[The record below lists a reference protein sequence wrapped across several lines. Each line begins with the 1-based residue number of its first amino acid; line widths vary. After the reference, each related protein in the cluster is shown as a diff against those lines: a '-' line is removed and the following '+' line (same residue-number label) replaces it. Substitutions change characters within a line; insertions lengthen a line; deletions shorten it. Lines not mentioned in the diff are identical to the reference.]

1 MRGKLSKAFSNFL
14 GKLLHRTENKNAS
27 LESQEGF
34 KRRFLKSA
42 PIFKTI
48 GPVAIWLITF
58 FIVPLLLVL
67 IVSFLS
73 RGEYGDIQLPFT
85 LDNYKRLLSPIYGQI
100 LIKTLIISIST
111 TVGCLIIGYPFAYF
125 IGRANKKYRGLLL
138 LLVILP
144 FWTNSLVRTYAW
156 IILLRTEGV
165 INTYLMRFGLISNPI
180 QMLYTDGAVLIGML
194 YIMLP
199 FMVLPIYTSI
209 EKLDM
214 SYIEAA
220 NDLGASPYKT
230 FKEITLPLTMPGIV
244 AGCMLVFIPTLGYF
258 FISDLMGGSKT
269 MLISNLIKNQF
280 LTSRD
285 WPFGSAIAVIVIILM
300 LIAIGLYFKGT
311 TPKKGTEEVS
321 S

>member
-1 MRGKLSKAFSNFL
+1 MWGKIKNSFSN
-14 GKLLHRTENKNAS
+14 LLEKRMVNKGNSKNTAS
-27 LESQEGF
+27 
-34 KRRFLKSA
+34 
-42 PIFKTI
+42 IIKTI
-48 GPVAIWLITF
+48 GPVFLWLTTF
-58 FIVPLLLVL
+58 FVVPLILVFV
-67 IVSFLS
+67 VSFLS

-85 LDNYKRLLSPIYGQI
+85 LDNYTRLISPMYLNI
-100 LIKTLIISIST
+100 LVKTLIMGIT
-111 TVGCLIIGYPFAYF
+111 TTIGCLIIGYPFAYF
-125 IGRANKKYRGLLL
+125 IGTSKKKYRGLLL

-165 INTYLMRFGLISNPI
+165 INTLLMNWGLISQPI
-180 QMLYTDGAVLIGML
+180 QMLYTDGAVFIGML

-199 FMVLPIYTSI
+199 FMILPIYTSI

-220 NDLGASPYKT
+220 NDLGASPFKT
-230 FKEITLPLTMPGIV
+230 FKEITLPLTKPGIV

-285 WPFGSAIAVIVIILM
+285 WPFGSAIAVILILIM
-300 LIAIGLYFKGT
+300 LIAIGLYFRSTKE
-311 TPKKGTEEVS
+311 KKANREGM
-321 S
+321 

>member
-1 MRGKLSKAFSNFL
+1 MWGKFSNAFSNIFKKQLHNKNTDIILEEDKEGIRGKL
-14 GKLLHRTENKNAS
+14 
-27 LESQEGF
+27 
-34 KRRFLKSA
+34 KRST
-42 PIFKTI
+42 PIFKTV
-48 GPVAIWLITF
+48 GPVALWLITF

-67 IVSFLS
+67 VVSFLS
-73 RGEYGDIQLPFT
+73 RGEYGDVRLPFT
-85 LDNYKRLLSPIYGQI
+85 LKNYKRLMDPMYGQI
-100 LIKTLIISIST
+100 LIKTLMISIST
-111 TVGCLIIGYPFAYF
+111 TLGCLIIGYPFAYF
-125 IGRANKKYRGLLL
+125 IGRSNKKYRGILL

-156 IILLRTEGV
+156 IILLKTEGV
-165 INTYLMRFGLISNPI
+165 INTYLMKFGLIHSPL
-180 QMLYTDGAVLIGML
+180 QMLYTDGAVFIGML

-199 FMVLPIYTSI
+199 FMILPIYTSI

-214 SYIEAA
+214 SYVEAA

-230 FKEITLPLTMPGIV
+230 FKEITLPLTLPGII

-285 WPFGSAIAVIVIILM
+285 WPFGSAIAVILIILM
-300 LIAIGLYFKGT
+300 LIAIGFYFKGNK
-311 TPKKGTEEVS
+311 PKKGIKEVS
-321 S
+321 

>member
-1 MRGKLSKAFSNFL
+1 MNK
-14 GKLLHRTENKNAS
+14 TENRKNS
-27 LESQEGF
+27 
-34 KRRFLKSA
+34 KLKS
-42 PIFKTI
+42 ILSTV
-48 GPVAIWLITF
+48 GPVGLWLITF
-58 FIVPLLLVL
+58 FVVPLILVF
-67 IVSFLS
+67 VFSFLS
-73 RGEYGDIQLPFT
+73 RGEYGNIQLPFT
-85 LDNYKRLLSPIYGQI
+85 LDNYKRLMTPMYFEI
-100 LIKTLIISIST
+100 LWKTVLIGILT

-125 IGRANKKYRGLLL
+125 IGRAKKKHRTLLL

-165 INTYLMRFGLISNPI
+165 INAILLKIGLISAPLE
-180 QMLYTDGAVLIGML
+180 MLYTDAAVFIGML

-199 FMVLPIYTSI
+199 FMILPIYTSI

-230 FKEITLPLTMPGIV
+230 FREITLPLTKPGII

-280 LTSRD
+280 LTARD
-285 WPFGSAIAVIVIILM
+285 WPFGSSIAVVLIILM
-300 LIAIGLYFKGT
+300 LIAIGIYFKATQNKEGT
-311 TPKKGTEEVS
+311 KEVV
-321 S
+321 

>member
-1 MRGKLSKAFSNFL
+1 MNK
-14 GKLLHRTENKNAS
+14 TENRKNS
-27 LESQEGF
+27 N
-34 KRRFLKSA
+34 LKS
-42 PIFKTI
+42 ILSTV
-48 GPVAIWLITF
+48 GPVGLWLITF
-58 FIVPLLLVL
+58 FVVPLILVF
-67 IVSFLS
+67 VFSFLS
-73 RGEYGDIQLPFT
+73 RGEYGNIQLPFT
-85 LDNYKRLLSPIYGQI
+85 LDNYKRLMTPMYFEI
-100 LIKTLIISIST
+100 LWKTVFIGILT

-125 IGRANKKYRGLLL
+125 IGRAKKKHRTLLL

-165 INTYLMRFGLISNPI
+165 INAILLKIGLISAPLE
-180 QMLYTDGAVLIGML
+180 MLYTDAAVFIGML

-199 FMVLPIYTSI
+199 FMILPIYTSI

-230 FKEITLPLTMPGIV
+230 FREITLPLTKPGII

-280 LTSRD
+280 LTARD
-285 WPFGSAIAVIVIILM
+285 WPFGSAIAVVLIILM
-300 LIAIGLYFKGT
+300 LIAIGIYFKATQNKEGT
-311 TPKKGTEEVS
+311 KEVV
-321 S
+321 

>member
-1 MRGKLSKAFSNFL
+1 MGGNNFEAKELQKGEKSK
-14 GKLLHRTENKNAS
+14 
-27 LESQEGF
+27 
-34 KRRFLKSA
+34 LKSLVA
-42 PIFKTI
+42 TM
-48 GPVAIWLITF
+48 GPVTLWLVTF
-58 FIVPLLLVL
+58 FVVPLI
-67 IVSFLS
+67 IVFAFSFLS
-73 RGEYGDIQLPFT
+73 RGEYGEVQLPLT
-85 LDNYKRLLSPIYGQI
+85 LENYRRLLSPMYLEI
-100 LIKTLIISIST
+100 LWKTVVMGILT
-111 TVGCLIIGYPFAYF
+111 TLGCLIIGYPFAYF
-125 IGRANKKYRGLLL
+125 IGRANKKYRSILL

-165 INTYLMRFGLISNPI
+165 INTVLLNLGIISNPL
-180 QMLYTDGAVLIGML
+180 QMLYTDGAVLLGMI

-220 NDLGASPYKT
+220 NDLGASPIKT
-230 FKEITLPLTMPGIV
+230 FKDITLPLTKPGII

-285 WPFGSAIAVIVIILM
+285 WPFGSAIAVVLILLM
-300 LIAIGLYFKGT
+300 LIAIGIYFKST
-311 TPKKGTEEVS
+311 KGKDASKEVL
-321 S
+321 

>member
-1 MRGKLSKAFSNFL
+1 MNK
-14 GKLLHRTENKNAS
+14 TENRKNS
-27 LESQEGF
+27 
-34 KRRFLKSA
+34 KLKS
-42 PIFKTI
+42 ILSTV
-48 GPVAIWLITF
+48 GPVGLWLITF
-58 FIVPLLLVL
+58 FVVPLILVF
-67 IVSFLS
+67 IFSFLS
-73 RGEYGDIQLPFT
+73 RGEYGNIQLPFT
-85 LDNYKRLLSPIYGQI
+85 LDNYKRLMTPMYFEI
-100 LIKTLIISIST
+100 LWKTVLIGILT

-125 IGRANKKYRGLLL
+125 IGRAKKKHRTLLL

-165 INTYLMRFGLISNPI
+165 INAILLKIGLISAPLE
-180 QMLYTDGAVLIGML
+180 MLYTDAAVFIGML

-199 FMVLPIYTSI
+199 FMILPIYTSI

-230 FKEITLPLTMPGIV
+230 FREITLPLTKPGII

-280 LTSRD
+280 LTARD
-285 WPFGSAIAVIVIILM
+285 WPFGSSIAVVLIILM
-300 LIAIGLYFKGT
+300 LIAIGIYFKATQNKEGT
-311 TPKKGTEEVS
+311 KEVV
-321 S
+321 

>member
-1 MRGKLSKAFSNFL
+1 MLKKTKEVNKLHKN
-14 GKLLHRTENKNAS
+14 RNK
-27 LESQEGF
+27 
-34 KRRFLKSA
+34 LKSLLA
-42 PIFKTI
+42 TV
-48 GPVAIWLITF
+48 GPVTLWLVTF
-58 FIVPLLLVL
+58 FVVPLT
-67 IVSFLS
+67 IVFLFSFLS
-73 RGEYGDIQLPFT
+73 RGEYGEVQLPLT
-85 LDNYKRLLSPIYGQI
+85 IENYKRLLSPIYLQI
-100 LIKTLIISIST
+100 LWKTVLIGILT

-125 IGRANKKYRGLLL
+125 IGRAKKKYRSILL

-165 INTYLMRFGLISNPI
+165 INTLLLKIGMISSPI
-180 QMLYTDGAVLIGML
+180 QMLYTDGAVLLGMV

-199 FMVLPIYTSI
+199 FMILPIYTSI

-220 NDLGASPYKT
+220 SDLGASPVKT
-230 FKEITLPLTMPGIV
+230 FKDVTLPLTKPGII

-285 WPFGSAIAVIVIILM
+285 WPFGAAIAVVLILLM
-300 LIAIGLYFKGT
+300 LIAIGLYFKAT
-311 TPKKGTEEVS
+311 KGKNASKEVL
-321 S
+321 

>member
-1 MRGKLSKAFSNFL
+1 
-14 GKLLHRTENKNAS
+14 
-27 LESQEGF
+27 
-34 KRRFLKSA
+34 
-42 PIFKTI
+42 
-48 GPVAIWLITF
+48 
-58 FIVPLLLVL
+58 VL

-165 INTYLMRFGLISNPI
+165 INTYLMRFGFISNPI

-311 TPKKGTEEVS
+311 IPKKGTEEVS

>member
-1 MRGKLSKAFSNFL
+1 MNK
-14 GKLLHRTENKNAS
+14 TENRKNS
-27 LESQEGF
+27 
-34 KRRFLKSA
+34 KLKS
-42 PIFKTI
+42 ILSTV
-48 GPVAIWLITF
+48 GPVGLWLITF
-58 FIVPLLLVL
+58 FVVPLILVF
-67 IVSFLS
+67 IFSFLS
-73 RGEYGDIQLPFT
+73 RGEYGNIQLPFT
-85 LDNYKRLLSPIYGQI
+85 LDNYKRLMTPMYFEI
-100 LIKTLIISIST
+100 LWKTVLIGILT

-125 IGRANKKYRGLLL
+125 IGRAKKKHRTLLL

-165 INTYLMRFGLISNPI
+165 INAILLKIGLISAPLE
-180 QMLYTDGAVLIGML
+180 MLYTDAAVFIGML

-199 FMVLPIYTSI
+199 FMILPIYTSI

-230 FKEITLPLTMPGIV
+230 FREITLPLTKPGII

-280 LTSRD
+280 LTARD
-285 WPFGSAIAVIVIILM
+285 WPFGSAIAVVLIILM
-300 LIAIGLYFKGT
+300 LIAIGIYFKATQNKEGT
-311 TPKKGTEEVS
+311 KEVV
-321 S
+321 

>member
-1 MRGKLSKAFSNFL
+1 MNK
-14 GKLLHRTENKNAS
+14 TENRKNS
-27 LESQEGF
+27 
-34 KRRFLKSA
+34 KLKS
-42 PIFKTI
+42 ILSTV
-48 GPVAIWLITF
+48 GPVGLWLITF
-58 FIVPLLLVL
+58 FVVPLILVF
-67 IVSFLS
+67 IFSFLS
-73 RGEYGDIQLPFT
+73 RGEYGNIQLPFT
-85 LDNYKRLLSPIYGQI
+85 LDNYKRLMTPMYFEI
-100 LIKTLIISIST
+100 LWKTVLIGILT

-125 IGRANKKYRGLLL
+125 IGRAKKKHRTLLL

-165 INTYLMRFGLISNPI
+165 INAILLKIGLISAPLE
-180 QMLYTDGAVLIGML
+180 MLYTDAAVFIGML

-199 FMVLPIYTSI
+199 FMILPIYTSI

-230 FKEITLPLTMPGIV
+230 FREITLPLTRPGII

-280 LTSRD
+280 LTARD
-285 WPFGSAIAVIVIILM
+285 WPFGSSIAVVLIILM
-300 LIAIGLYFKGT
+300 LIAIGIYFKATQNKEGT
-311 TPKKGTEEVS
+311 KEVV
-321 S
+321 

>member
-1 MRGKLSKAFSNFL
+1 MWGKLSKAFSNFL
-14 GKLLHRTENKNAS
+14 EKLLHRTEGKNTS
-27 LESQEGF
+27 ESQEGL

-100 LIKTLIISIST
+100 LIKTLVISIST

-165 INTYLMRFGLISNPI
+165 INTY
-180 QMLYTDGAVLIGML
+180 
-194 YIMLP
+194 
-199 FMVLPIYTSI
+199 
-209 EKLDM
+209 
-214 SYIEAA
+214 
-220 NDLGASPYKT
+220 
-230 FKEITLPLTMPGIV
+230 
-244 AGCMLVFIPTLGYF
+244 
-258 FISDLMGGSKT
+258 
-269 MLISNLIKNQF
+269 
-280 LTSRD
+280 
-285 WPFGSAIAVIVIILM
+285 
-300 LIAIGLYFKGT
+300 
-311 TPKKGTEEVS
+311 
-321 S
+321 

>member
-1 MRGKLSKAFSNFL
+1 MWGKSSKSFSNSSEKQL
-14 GKLLHRTENKNAS
+14 HNQDTDIKLNENKNS
-27 LESQEGF
+27 IKG
-34 KRRFLKSA
+34 KLKKST
-42 PIFKTI
+42 PVFKTV
-48 GPVAIWLITF
+48 GPVALWLITF
-58 FIVPLLLVL
+58 FVVPLLLVL

-73 RGEYGDIQLPFT
+73 RGEYGDIRLSFT
-85 LDNYKRLLSPIYGQI
+85 LENYKRLIDPMYGQI

-111 TVGCLIIGYPFAYF
+111 TLGCLIIGYPFAYF
-125 IGRANKKYRGLLL
+125 IGRSSKKYRGLLL

-156 IILLRTEGV
+156 IILLKTEGV
-165 INTYLMRFGLISNPI
+165 INTYLMRLGLIHSPM
-180 QMLYTDGAVLIGML
+180 QMLYTDGAVFVGML

-209 EKLDM
+209 EKLNM

-230 FKEITLPLTMPGIV
+230 FKEITLPLTLPGII

-285 WPFGSAIAVIVIILM
+285 WPFGSAIAVILIILM

-311 TPKKGTEEVS
+311 KAKKGTEGVI
-321 S
+321 